1 MFLLIMLDFKLH
13 GVERWRTIRW
23 FALSLEVVSGTTL
36 TTDTYDEVSA
46 GKQVFSDVLF
56 MALI

>member
-1 MFLLIMLDFKLH
+1 MLDFKLH